1 MNLKL
6 IFVTGLFAIGFAFSA
21 TAGSIVDTD
30 GDGIPDVFDNCEGIP
45 ITTRANDAAA
55 NFDSDGDGLG
65 DGCDNCSDY
74 GLSPSQTDTD
84 GDGIGNFCDADFD
97 NNGVVTSADAGLFLP
112 FFPGGT
118 PGGLDLEYDMDGNG
132 TVTSGDAALL
142 LGYFP
147 GGTPG
152 PSGYGCADATSATP
166 GTCTAP

>member
-6 IFVTGLFAIGFAFSA
+6 IFFTSLIAIGFAFSA

-55 NFDSDGDGLG
+55 NIDSDGDGLG

-74 GLSPSQTDTD
+74 GLDASQLDTD

-97 NNGVVTSADAGLFLP
+97 NNGLVTSADAGAFLVFFPNVSPTLDDLEFDMDGNGIVTSADAGLLLS
-112 FFPGGT
+112 FFP
-118 PGGLDLEYDMDGNG
+118 NG
-132 TVTSGDAALL
+132 I
-142 LGYFP
+142 
-147 GGTPG
+147 PG
-152 PSGYGCADATSATP
+152 PSGYGCADPLNGP
-166 GTCTAP
+166 GACTAP